1 MSASNTPKS
10 TPSPETI
17 EQLAKAKT
25 LIQSTLGQVVL
36 AMAAVPRYRNHTL
49 SDIPHLIIDPRSHDR
64 ISIARASLSEDD
76 GRDQMNN
83 HGYKN
88 GERHLA

>member
-1 MSASNTPKS
+1 MSASNSQKY

-36 AMAAVPRYRNHTL
+36 AMAAVPRCWNHTL
-49 SDIPHLIIDPRSHDR
+49 SDISHLIINPLSRDR
-64 ISIARASLSEDD
+64 FAISVPV
-76 GRDQMNN
+76 QMKMT
-83 HGYKN
+83 G
-88 GERHLA
+88 AIS